1 MDLPTTN
8 DDTEVTDTFT
18 SKEEHKINIQTTQ
31 EIKKEKKR
39 RKWTHRF
46 SQSRI
51 CYAIRDTI

>member
-18 SKEEHKINIQTTQ
+18 SKEEHKINIQTTR

-39 RKWTHRF
+39 RNPTEK
-46 SQSRI
+46 
-51 CYAIRDTI
+51 CA